1 MNEGEVMQE
10 VSSYHQELTNRIS
23 PIVDNLF
30 KSNSLYLVKLKKWEM
45 IEMLVDLF
53 GKFSPEEM
61 RAIKDDDLTR
71 RIDSILVLEAV
82 SGTLND
88 LTPEQ
93 IKMYDEAVKRK

>member
-1 MNEGEVMQE
+1 MQE

-93 IKMYDEAVKRK
+93 IEMYDEAVKRK

>member
-1 MNEGEVMQE
+1 MQE

-30 KSNSLYLVKLKKWEM
+30 KRNSLYLVKLKKWEM

-71 RIDSILVLEAV
+71 RIDSILVLEAI

>member
-1 MNEGEVMQE
+1 MQE
-10 VSSYHQELTNRIS
+10 VYSYRQQLLNRIS
-23 PIVDNLF
+23 PIVEKLF
-30 KSNSLYLVKLKKWEM
+30 QGNSLYLVKLKKQEM

-53 GKFSPEEM
+53 GQFCPEEFSV
-61 RAIKDDDLTR
+61 IKDNDLTD

>member
-1 MNEGEVMQE
+1 MQE
-10 VSSYHQELTNRIS
+10 VSSYRQELINRIS
-23 PIVDNLF
+23 PIVEKLF
-30 KSNSLYLVKLKKWEM
+30 KANSLYLVKLKRRDM

-53 GKFSPEEM
+53 SKFSPEEM
-61 RAIKDDDLTR
+61 QAIKDDDLTD

-93 IKMYDEAVKRK
+93 IALFDEAVEGK

>member
-1 MNEGEVMQE
+1 MQE
-10 VSSYHQELTNRIS
+10 VYSYDQELFNRIS

-30 KSNSLYLVKLKKWEM
+30 KANSLYLVKLKKWEM
-45 IEMLVDLF
+45 VELLVELF

-61 RAIKDDDLTR
+61 SAIKEEDLTR
-71 RIDSILVLEAV
+71 RIDKILVLEAV

-93 IKMYDEAVKRK
+93 IKIFDEAVEGKSR

>member
-1 MNEGEVMQE
+1 MQE
-10 VSSYHQELTNRIS
+10 VYSYRQELTNRIS
-23 PIVDNLF
+23 PIVEKLF
-30 KSNSLYLVKLKKWEM
+30 KGNSLYLVKLKKREM
-45 IEMLVDLF
+45 IKMLVDLF

-61 RAIKDDDLTR
+61 RAIQDDDLTD

-93 IKMYDEAVKRK
+93 IAIYDAAVEGK

>member
-1 MNEGEVMQE
+1 MQE
-10 VSSYHQELTNRIS
+10 ISSYNQELLNRIS

-30 KSNSLYLVKLKKWEM
+30 KKNSLYLVKLKKGEM
-45 IEMLVDLF
+45 VEMLVDLF
-53 GKFSPEEM
+53 GKLSTEEM
-61 RAIKDDDLTR
+61 RAIKDDDLTI
-71 RIDSILVLEAV
+71 RIDKILVLEAV

>member
-1 MNEGEVMQE
+1 MQE

-30 KSNSLYLVKLKKWEM
+30 KSNSLYLVKLKKWKM

>member
-1 MNEGEVMQE
+1 M
-10 VSSYHQELTNRIS
+10 
-23 PIVDNLF
+23 
-30 KSNSLYLVKLKKWEM
+30 KLKKWEM

-53 GKFSPEEM
+53 GKLSLEEM
-61 RAIKDDDLTR
+61 QAIKDDDLTN
-71 RIDSILVLEAV
+71 RINKILVLEAV